1 MQRLSSVCGPGQIPD
16 DKRTIGAPPLHQE
29 SPDAT
34 PSAVFRSITLN
45 RQSIPPGAAL
55 GALPRD
61 EVEEARTRQLIEVTI
76 DSLAEVGFVGS
87 TLAQIAS
94 RAGVSPGL
102 VAHYFGDKDGLLE
115 ATFRTLSRRIS
126 ERVKLRFA
134 AAHTPRGRIQAV
146 IDANLA
152 AEEFDKRTGT
162 AWLAFWGQVLHVR
175 GLKRVQTA
183 YQRRM
188 LSNLRN
194 DLRRMIPGEDARSL
208 AAMIAAMIDGVWLRA
223 ALSEWQ
229 EADSESARALLTA
242 FVEGRLKELAQ
253 ARTPAAASEPAPSAR
268 PGAGGTFRVL
278 NPANGA
284 VLAELSADGPG
295 QIDAAVLRAQAAQ
308 KKWAALSGAER
319 GRVLHRAARM
329 LRERNEELAVLET
342 RNTGKPIQETRAV
355 DVLSGAECLEYFAGL
370 AAGIAGEHL
379 DLGPQAFGY
388 TRREPLGVVA
398 GIGAWNYPLQIA
410 CWKSAPAL
418 ACGNAMIFKPAELT
432 PLTAMKLQE
441 VFAAAGLPDDVF
453 QVVQGQAETGR
464 LLTRHR
470 DIRKVSLTGE
480 VGTGKAVMADA
491 AATLKQVTLELG
503 GKSPLI
509 VFGDAKLEN
518 AVAGALLGNFY
529 SAGEVC
535 SNGTR
540 VFVHQ
545 SVHAAFVERLRTR
558 AAAMR
563 VGDPMDPA
571 TQVGALISA
580 EHMEKVLGFI
590 ARGRAQGARVLTG
603 GARVTSGDLASGYFV
618 APTVF
623 DGCHDDMDIVRQEIF
638 GPVMSVLEFADE
650 DEVIA
655 RANAT
660 EFGLAAGVFTND
672 LTRAHRVIAQLQAG
686 TCWINHYNITPV
698 ELPFG
703 GVKMSGLGR
712 ENGRAAIEHYTQ
724 LKSVYVAM
732 GDIDAPY

>member
-1 MQRLSSVCGPGQIPD
+1 MGRREAPRSRS
-16 DKRTIGAPPLHQE
+16 RTSLWSTPLNSQ
-29 SPDAT
+29 STT
-34 PSAVFRSITLN
+34 PKDLVHHSGSL
-45 RQSIPPGAAL
+45 
-55 GALPRD
+55 RD
-61 EVEEARTRQLIEVTI
+61 EGEEARRVQLVEVTI
-76 DSLAEVGFVGS
+76 DSLAEVGYVGT
-87 TLAQIAS
+87 TLAEIAR

-102 VAHYFGDKDGLLE
+102 VAHYFDDKDGLLE
-115 ATFRTLSRRIS
+115 AAFRTLART
-126 ERVKLRFA
+126 LA
-134 AAHTPRGRIQAV
+134 ARMRARLALARTPRGRVQAV
-146 IDANLA
+146 IDTNLA
-152 AEEFDKRTGT
+152 PEEFDQRTGT

-188 LSNLRN
+188 LSNLRS
-194 DLRRMIPGEDARSL
+194 DLRRLIPGEEARSL
-208 AAMIAAMIDGVWLRA
+208 ASMIAAMIDGVWLRA

-253 ARTPAAASEPAPSAR
+253 AATLRVTGESAARAVS
-268 PGAGGTFRVL
+268 AGGLLRVI

-284 VLAELSADGPG
+284 VLAELSADGAA
-295 QIDAAVLRAQAAQ
+295 QIDAAVLKAQAAQ

-319 GRVLHRAARM
+319 GRVLQRAAGM

-355 DVLSGAECLEYFAGL
+355 DVLSGAQCLEYYAGL
-370 AAGIAGEHL
+370 AAAIAGEHI

-432 PLTAMKLQE
+432 PLTAIKLQE
-441 VFAAAGLPDDVF
+441 VFAAAGLPEGVF
-453 QVVQGQAETGR
+453 QVAQGRAETGR
-464 LLTRHR
+464 LLSRHPG
-470 DIRKVSLTGE
+470 IRKISLTGE

-491 AATLKQVTLELG
+491 AASLKQVTLELG

-509 VFGDAKLEN
+509 VFEDARLDN

-540 VFVHQ
+540 VFVHR

-563 VGDPMDPA
+563 VGDPLDPA

-580 EHMEKVLGFI
+580 EHMEKVLAFI
-590 ARGRAQGARVLTG
+590 ARGRAQGARLLTG
-603 GARVTSGDLASGYFV
+603 GARVTSGDLANGCFV

-703 GVKMSGLGR
+703 GVKLSGLGR

-732 GDIDAPY
+732 GDVDAPY

>member
-1 MQRLSSVCGPGQIPD
+1 VHHSGSS
-16 DKRTIGAPPLHQE
+16 
-29 SPDAT
+29 
-34 PSAVFRSITLN
+34 
-45 RQSIPPGAAL
+45 
-55 GALPRD
+55 PRD
-61 EVEEARTRQLIEVTI
+61 EAEEARRVQLVEVTI
-76 DSLAEVGFVGS
+76 DSLAEVGYVGT
-87 TLAQIAS
+87 TLAEIAR

-102 VAHYFGDKDGLLE
+102 VAHYFDDKDGLLE
-115 ATFRTLSRRIS
+115 AAFRTLARTLAV
-126 ERVKLRFA
+126 RVRARLALAR
-134 AAHTPRGRIQAV
+134 TPRGRVQAV
-146 IDANLA
+146 IDTNLA
-152 AEEFDKRTGT
+152 PEEFDKRTGT

-194 DLRRMIPGEDARSL
+194 DLRRMISGEDARSL

-242 FVEGRLKELAQ
+242 FVEGRLRELAQ
-253 ARTPAAASEPAPSAR
+253 PQTAPVTTEPAARGTA
-268 PGAGGTFRVL
+268 GAGGPFRVI

-284 VLAELSADGPG
+284 VLAELSADGAA

-355 DVLSGAECLEYFAGL
+355 DVLSGAECLEYYAGL

-379 DLGPQAFGY
+379 DLGSHAFGY

-441 VFAAAGLPDDVF
+441 VFAAAGLPEGVF
-453 QVVQGQAETGR
+453 QVVQGQAQTGR

-470 DIRKVSLTGE
+470 DIRKISLTGE

-509 VFGDAKLEN
+509 VFGDAKLDN
-518 AVAGALLGNFY
+518 AVAGALLANFY

-545 SVHAAFVERLRTR
+545 SVRAAFVERLRSR

-563 VGDPMDPA
+563 IGDPMDPA

-590 ARGRAQGARVLTG
+590 ARGRAQGARLLTG
-603 GARVTSGDLASGYFV
+603 GARVTSGDLANGYFV

-638 GPVMSVLEFADE
+638 GPVMSVLEFAEE

>member
-1 MQRLSSVCGPGQIPD
+1 
-16 DKRTIGAPPLHQE
+16 
-29 SPDAT
+29 
-34 PSAVFRSITLN
+34 LN
-45 RQSIPPGAAL
+45 RQSTTVKEPARHVVISS
-55 GALPRD
+55 RD
-61 EVEEARTRQLIEVTI
+61 EAEEARRVQLVEVTI
-76 DSLAEVGFVGS
+76 DSLAEVGWVGT
-87 TLAQIAS
+87 TLAEIAR

-102 VAHYFGDKDGLLE
+102 VAHYFADKDGLLE
-115 ATFRTLSRRIS
+115 AAFRTLARQLAARM
-126 ERVKLRFA
+126 RVRLA
-134 AAHTPRGRIQAV
+134 LAHTPRGRVQAV
-146 IDANLA
+146 IDTNLA
-152 AEEFDKRTGT
+152 PEEFDRRTGT
-162 AWLAFWGQVLHVR
+162 AWLAFWGQVPHVK
-175 GLKRVQTA
+175 GLKRVQSA

-194 DLRRMIPGEDARSL
+194 DLRQIIPGEAARSL

-242 FVEGRLKELAQ
+242 FVDGRLKDLAPLPALATSAPAEG
-253 ARTPAAASEPAPSAR
+253 ARAPSSAAAAHL
-268 PGAGGTFRVL
+268 RVI
-278 NPANGA
+278 NPATGA
-284 VLAELSADGPG
+284 LLAELAAAGPAE
-295 QIDAAVLRAQAAQ
+295 IAAAVVRAQAAQ
-308 KKWAALSGAER
+308 KQWAAMSGAER
-319 GRVLHRAARM
+319 GRVLQRAARL
-329 LRERNEELAVLET
+329 LRERNEELAHLET

-355 DVLSGAECLEYFAGL
+355 DVLSGAECLEYYAGL
-370 AAGIAGEHL
+370 AAAIAGEHF
-379 DLGPQAFGY
+379 DFGPAAFGY

-432 PLTAMKLQE
+432 PLTALKLE
-441 VFAAAGLPDDVF
+441 EIYLAAGLPPGLF
-453 QVVQGQAETGR
+453 QVVLGEADTGR
-464 LLTRHR
+464 LLTRHPA
-470 DIRKVSLTGE
+470 IRKISLTGE

-509 VFGDAKLEN
+509 VFADARLDN
-518 AVAGALLGNFY
+518 AVSGALLGNFY

-540 VFVHQ
+540 VFVER
-545 SVHAAFVERLRTR
+545 SARAEFVERLRAR

-563 VGDPMDPA
+563 VGDPLDPA

-580 EHMEKVLGFI
+580 EHMQKVLGFI
-590 ARGRAQGARVLTG
+590 ARGRAQGARLLTG
-603 GARVTSGDLASGYFV
+603 GARATHGDLANGFFV
-618 APTVF
+618 PPTVF
-623 DGCHDDMDIVRQEIF
+623 DACHDDMDIVRQEIF
-638 GPVMSVLEFADE
+638 GPVMAVLEFTDE
-650 DEVIA
+650 TEVIA

-660 EFGLAAGVFTND
+660 EFGLSAGVFTSD
-672 LTRAHRVIAQLQAG
+672 LTRAHRVIAQLEAG
-686 TCWINHYNITPV
+686 TCWINHYNVTPV

-732 GDIDAPY
+732 RDIDAPY

>member
-1 MQRLSSVCGPGQIPD
+1 MQLV
-16 DKRTIGAPPLHQE
+16 
-29 SPDAT
+29 
-34 PSAVFRSITLN
+34 
-45 RQSIPPGAAL
+45 
-55 GALPRD
+55 
-61 EVEEARTRQLIEVTI
+61 EVTI
-76 DSLAEVGFVGS
+76 DSLAEVGYVGT
-87 TLAQIAS
+87 TLAEIAR

-102 VAHYFGDKDGLLE
+102 VAHYFDDKDGLLE
-115 ATFRTLSRRIS
+115 AAFRTLARTLAT
-126 ERVKLRFA
+126 RVQARLALAR
-134 AAHTPRGRIQAV
+134 TPRGRVQAV
-146 IDANLA
+146 IDTNLA
-152 AEEFDKRTGT
+152 PEEFDKRTGT

-194 DLRRMIPGEDARSL
+194 DLRRMISGEDARSL

-242 FVEGRLKELAQ
+242 FVEGRLRELAQ
-253 ARTPAAASEPAPSAR
+253 AQTAPVTTEHAPR
-268 PGAGGTFRVL
+268 GTAGAGGPFKVI

-284 VLAELSADGPG
+284 VLAELSADGAA

-308 KKWAALSGAER
+308 KKWAALSGAAR

-329 LRERNEELAVLET
+329 LRERNEELATLET

-355 DVLSGAECLEYFAGL
+355 DVLSGAECLEYYAGL

-379 DLGPQAFGY
+379 DLGSQAFGY

-432 PLTAMKLQE
+432 PLTAVKLQE
-441 VFAAAGLPDDVF
+441 VFAAAGLPEGVF
-453 QVVQGQAETGR
+453 QVVQGQAQTGR

-470 DIRKVSLTGE
+470 DIRKISLTGE

-509 VFGDAKLEN
+509 VFGDAKLDN

-540 VFVHQ
+540 VFVHH
-545 SVHAAFVERLRTR
+545 SVRAAFVERLRSR

-563 VGDPMDPA
+563 IGDPMDPA

-590 ARGRAQGARVLTG
+590 ARGRAQGARLLTG
-603 GARVTSGDLASGYFV
+603 GARVTSGDLANGYFV

-638 GPVMSVLEFADE
+638 GPVMSVLEFAEE

-655 RANAT
+655 RANEPSSVWPPA
-660 EFGLAAGVFTND
+660 
-672 LTRAHRVIAQLQAG
+672 
-686 TCWINHYNITPV
+686 C
-698 ELPFG
+698 LPT
-703 GVKMSGLGR
+703 
-712 ENGRAAIEHYTQ
+712 I
-724 LKSVYVAM
+724 
-732 GDIDAPY
+732 

>member
-1 MQRLSSVCGPGQIPD
+1 M
-16 DKRTIGAPPLHQE
+16 
-29 SPDAT
+29 
-34 PSAVFRSITLN
+34 
-45 RQSIPPGAAL
+45 
-55 GALPRD
+55 
-61 EVEEARTRQLIEVTI
+61 
-76 DSLAEVGFVGS
+76 
-87 TLAQIAS
+87 
-94 RAGVSPGL
+94 
-102 VAHYFGDKDGLLE
+102 AHYFGDKDSLLSG
-115 ATFRTLSRRIS
+115 AFRTLARSLAA
-126 ERVKLRFA
+126 RVRARLA
-134 AAHTPRGRIQAV
+134 LAHSARGRVQAV
-146 IDANLA
+146 IDTNLA
-152 AEEFDKRTGT
+152 PEEFDKRTGT
-162 AWLAFWGQVLHVR
+162 AWLAFWGQVLHVE

-188 LSNLRN
+188 LSNLRS
-194 DLRRMIPGEDARSL
+194 DLRLMIPGDEARSL

-242 FVEGRLKELAQ
+242 FVEGRLRELTAAATPAQ
-253 ARTPAAASEPAPSAR
+253 APASRPPVGAAA
-268 PGAGGTFRVL
+268 TFRVI
-278 NPANGA
+278 NPANGEL
-284 VLAELSADGPG
+284 LAQLPIDGAA
-295 QIDAAVLRAQAAQ
+295 QIDAAVARAQAAQ
-308 KKWAALSGAER
+308 KSWAQLSGAQR
-319 GRVLHRAARM
+319 GRILQRAAQL
-329 LRERNEELAVLET
+329 LRERNEELAHLET
-342 RNTGKPIQETRAV
+342 LNTGKPIQETRSV
-355 DVLSGAECLEYFAGL
+355 DVLSGAECLEYYAGV

-379 DLGPQAFGY
+379 DLGAAAFGY

-432 PLTAMKLQE
+432 PLTALKLSE
-441 VFAAAGLPDDVF
+441 IYLAAGVPAGVF
-453 QVVQGQAETGR
+453 QVVQGLADTGR
-464 LLTRHR
+464 LLTRHPQ
-470 DIRKVSLTGE
+470 IRKISLTGE

-491 AATLKQVTLELG
+491 ASTLKQVTLELG

-509 VFGDAKLEN
+509 VFEDAKIEN

-540 VFVHQ
+540 VFVHK
-545 SVHAAFVERLRTR
+545 SVRGAFIERLRART
-558 AAAMR
+558 AALK
-563 VGDPMDPA
+563 VGDPLDPA
-571 TQVGALISA
+571 TQVGALISQ
-580 EHMEKVLGFI
+580 EHLEKVLGFI
-590 ARGRAQGARVLTG
+590 ARGRAQGARLLTG
-603 GARVTSGDLASGYFV
+603 GTRVTQGALARGYFV

-623 DGCHDDMDIVRQEIF
+623 DGCRDDMDIVRQEIF
-638 GPVMSVLEFADE
+638 GPVMSVLEFEDE

-686 TCWINHYNITPV
+686 TCWINHYNVTPV

-724 LKSVYVAM
+724 LKSVYVAL
-732 GDIDAPY
+732 GDIEAPY